1 MLHAPG
7 EINDYRLPVRC
18 FGVSI
23 SGLSSRPLAFELLRQ
38 FTFEPPLFSGFQK
51 KRVLLHVP
59 DNAFLLDLSLE
70 TAKGALNGFAV
81 ENSDFCQNVP
91 PWGLRSCR
99 EYECVACR
107 KQRIFSQMSARSSSF
122 TRQEQLIRFLLK
134 LLNRDLSTGV
144 GLQLCVEL
152 IVLLHAGF
160 TGRACRDTGTEFLKV
175 DTYPVEGEAA
185 SAVGTFNSCQ
195 CWAFLREVMN
205 SRTSSIEE
213 NTLSLLRELQG

>member
-1 MLHAPG
+1 M
-7 EINDYRLPVRC
+7 
-18 FGVSI
+18 
-23 SGLSSRPLAFELLRQ
+23 
-38 FTFEPPLFSGFQK
+38 
-51 KRVLLHVP
+51 
-59 DNAFLLDLSLE
+59 
-70 TAKGALNGFAV
+70 
-81 ENSDFCQNVP
+81 
-91 PWGLRSCR
+91 
-99 EYECVACR
+99 ACR

-122 TRQEQLIRFLLK
+122 TRQEQLIRFFLK

-175 DTYPVEGEAA
+175 HTYPVEGEAA